1 MLSTRHRLTNFPEN
15 KLLLLLVL
23 VLLMI
28 FLLVRQIWWR
38 PLEREIKFLEN
49 EVLISQSELKN
60 FPVQKLSQQS
70 MFEKKSQSPAKVL
83 QALQEII
90 KNYEIQILQQNLY
103 AINNSQVGDVF
114 EIFLSLEANYQNLT
128 EWLERLK
135 SEKNFLYVTK
145 MNVKNLATS
154 DVFPKIQIDLT
165 VQGYQISQ

>member
-1 MLSTRHRLTNFPEN
+1 MFSKKHRLTNFSEN
-15 KLLLLLVL
+15 KLFLLLVL
-23 VLLMI
+23 VSLMI

-83 QALQEII
+83 QALQELI

-103 AINNSQVGDVF
+103 AINNSQDGDVF

>member
-70 MFEKKSQSPAKVL
+70 MLEKKSQSPAKVL
-83 QALQEII
+83 QALQELI

-103 AINNSQVGDVF
+103 AINDSQDGDVF

-128 EWLERLK
+128 KWLVRFK